1 MSYTSKSDA
10 KVEVNGS
17 SSKGSLAIYDNDEYL
32 ISLANLP
39 TDILL
44 HIFAMCGQHCWP
56 SIAQV
61 CHRFYTI
68 LGPDSF
74 LWEQVTRQLLLVNQS
89 SLIFQS
95 K

>member
-1 MSYTSKSDA
+1 MSYTSKLDA
-10 KVEVNGS
+10 NVDGNS
-17 SSKGSLAIYDNDEYL
+17 SLSIGSLATHDDEQL
-32 ISLANLP
+32 PSLANLP

-68 LGPDSF
+68 LGTDSF

-89 SLIFQS
+89 SSIFRS